1 MAIESA
7 KVTLGE
13 FVKGLTVFQVISC
26 LALAVT
32 TILALWSWRDGLV
45 SEKAVLQTRL
55 VEAETRTNSL
65 AESLKRT
72 ENTVQSLQQ
81 AGKELRTDLAKRLAT
96 NSRVETC
103 VFIQKEIA
111 SVKLDIANARDA
123 VVILR
128 ENNTGREERST
139 HLARLADQLR
149 TLTLSLEACAR

>member
-13 FVKGLTVFQVISC
+13 FVQELTVFQVMTC

-32 TILALWSWRDGLV
+32 TILSLWSWRDGLV
-45 SEKAVLQTRL
+45 SEKAILQTRL

-81 AGKELRTDLAKRLAT
+81 AGKELRADLAKRSAT
-96 NSRVETC
+96 NSRVATC

-111 SVKLDIANARDA
+111 SVKADIASVRDA
-123 VVILR
+123 TVILR
-128 ENNTGREERST
+128 ENNTDREERST
-139 HLARLADQLR
+139 YLARLADQLR

>member
-1 MAIESA
+1 MAVESA

-13 FVKGLTVFQVISC
+13 LVRGLTVFQAITC

-32 TILALWSWRDGLV
+32 TLLALWSWRDGLV

-55 VEAETRTNSL
+55 VEAETRTNAL

-81 AGKELRTDLAKRLAT
+81 AGKELRTDLAKRLT
-96 NSRVETC
+96 NNSRIETC
-103 VFIQKEIA
+103 AFIQKEIA
-111 SVKLDIANARDA
+111 RVNLDIANARDA

-128 ENNTGREERST
+128 ENNTDREERSV
-139 HLARLADQLR
+139 HLARMADQLR